1 MTSKKMSKEH
11 DRKVVFYDTTK
22 RHADLRIRLDY
33 DGFTQ
38 SEFFRVMVTGYLEKD
53 PRVTD
58 YIHDYKAEK
67 KLFRK
72 QGKTSLKKTK
82 ALYAEGE
89 ETKKKFGLDEDT
101 IESIFDLLE
110 EEHPEL

>member
-1 MTSKKMSKEH
+1 MTKYNKSKEH

-22 RHADLRIRLDY
+22 RHADMRIRLDY

-38 SEFFRVMVTGYLEKD
+38 SEFFRAMVTGYLEKD
-53 PRVTD
+53 PRIMNYV
-58 YIHDYKAEK
+58 HEYKAN
-67 KLFRK
+67 
-72 QGKTSLKKTK
+72 KKTFRRQGAQ
-82 ALYAEGE
+82 ALRKTQILYEKGE
-89 ETKKKFGLDEDT
+89 ETKKKFALDEET

>member
-1 MTSKKMSKEH
+1 MKSKISSEH
-11 DRKVVFYDTTK
+11 DRKVVFYDSTK

-38 SEFFRVMVTGYLEKD
+38 SEFFRLMVTGYLNQD
-53 PRVTD
+53 ACIMQYV
-58 YIHDYKAEK
+58 HDYKAEK
-67 KLFRK
+67 KTFRK
-72 QGKTSLKKTK
+72 QGKKSLRKTQVLYSEGDKTK
-82 ALYAEGE
+82 RKFAL
-89 ETKKKFGLDEDT
+89 DDDT

>member
-1 MTSKKMSKEH
+1 MRRTVAPEH

-22 RHADLRIRLDY
+22 RHTDLRIRLDY

-38 SEFFRVMVTGYLEKD
+38 SEFFRQMVTGYLEKD
-53 PRVTD
+53 PRVMD
-58 YIHDYKAEK
+58 YIHDYKANK
-67 KLFRK
+67 KKFRK
-72 QGKTSLKKTK
+72 QGKASLKKTK
-82 ALYAEGE
+82 ALYAKGE

-110 EEHPEL
+110 KEHPDL